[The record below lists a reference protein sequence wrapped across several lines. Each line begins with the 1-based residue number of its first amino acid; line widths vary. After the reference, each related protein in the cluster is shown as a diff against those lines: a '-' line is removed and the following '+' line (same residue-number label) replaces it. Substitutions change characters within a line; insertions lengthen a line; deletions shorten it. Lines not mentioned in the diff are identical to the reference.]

1 MSSNGKAASIMAKV
15 VVALILIALLVAIIG
30 VIIKFTG
37 GLTSD
42 FKTFYVT
49 VNGQDVMTNAGGYT
63 ISRDNPLSVETK
75 YLLSS
80 EEGQAKGYTIKVV
93 PNPINGEDFDFTLN
107 GEVYSFQAEPD
118 LTAGFDIE
126 REETAFVISPKG
138 SVKDVLQAV
147 YPSYEIS
154 DCEGGYM
161 DMYALIISSYDE
173 SQSVTLYFTVPER
186 VLGVTL
192 DKEVIVF

>member
-15 VVALILIALLVAIIG
+15 VAALILIALLVAIIG

-63 ISRDNPLSVETK
+63 ISRDNPLRVETK

-93 PNPINGEDFDFTLN
+93 PTL
-107 GEVYSFQAEPD
+107 
-118 LTAGFDIE
+118 
-126 REETAFVISPKG
+126 
-138 SVKDVLQAV
+138 
-147 YPSYEIS
+147 
-154 DCEGGYM
+154 
-161 DMYALIISSYDE
+161 
-173 SQSVTLYFTVPER
+173 
-186 VLGVTL
+186 
-192 DKEVIVF
+192 